1 MTRSRLFEIAR
12 ASLSSTTLWI
22 NVAAVAYVL
31 LTGDIQ
37 NLQRFHL
44 DDHTTAVVTTLINLL
59 HVLQRKTKE
68 TA

>member
-1 MTRSRLFEIAR
+1 MTRSRLLTIAR

-31 LTGDIQ
+31 LTGDIA

-44 DDHTTAVVTTLINLL
+44 DDHATIVATALLNLL

>member
-1 MTRSRLFEIAR
+1 MTRSRLLTIAR
-12 ASLSSTTLWI
+12 AALSSTTLWI
-22 NVAAVAYVL
+22 NVAAIAYVL

-37 NLQRFHL
+37 NLQQFHL
-44 DDHTTAVVTTLINLL
+44 DDHTTAVITTIVNLL